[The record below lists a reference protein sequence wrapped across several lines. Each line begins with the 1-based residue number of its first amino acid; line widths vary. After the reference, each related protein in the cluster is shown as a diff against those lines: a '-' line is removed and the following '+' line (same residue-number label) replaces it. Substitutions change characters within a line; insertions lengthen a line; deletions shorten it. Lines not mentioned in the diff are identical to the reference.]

1 MLMAPTGTPPVVE
14 KEYIFTTPLER
25 GLSCKLVNK
34 KHGDA
39 KYKLAQCYK
48 YLDKAI
54 ERGNNGDLFS
64 SDYVVN
70 RVLSEKND
78 FWISVDKDNEIKG
91 CIVIEALNFPN
102 SAGVSVEAL
111 GGSFNFSTVV
121 PMLEDYYKSL
131 GFKFVELTGRAGW
144 EKRMKPLGYEF
155 VSVTIRKKI

>member
-1 MLMAPTGTPPVVE
+1 MLMAPTGTPSVVE
-14 KEYIFTTPLER
+14 KEYIFTTPLEH

-34 KHGDA
+34 KHNDA

-64 SDYVVN
+64 SDYVV
-70 RVLSEKND
+70 
-78 FWISVDKDNEIKG
+78 
-91 CIVIEALNFPN
+91 N

>member
-1 MLMAPTGTPPVVE
+1 M
-14 KEYIFTTPLER
+14 
-25 GLSCKLVNK
+25 
-34 KHGDA
+34 
-39 KYKLAQCYK
+39 
-48 YLDKAI
+48 
-54 ERGNNGDLFS
+54 FS